1 MKTGA
6 MYKDTEYP
14 IWKRSFR
21 SSPSRVI
28 PCTWRREAVVNL
40 IQTKENV
47 EDV

>member
-1 MKTGA
+1 METGA

-21 SSPSRVI
+21 SSPSKI
-28 PCTWRREAVVNL
+28 TPCTWRREAVVNL

-47 EDV
+47 

>member
-1 MKTGA
+1 METGA

-21 SSPSRVI
+21 SSPSKVT
-28 PCTWRREAVVNL
+28 PCTWPREAVVNL

-47 EDV
+47 

>member
-1 MKTGA
+1 METWA

-14 IWKRSFR
+14 RSFR
-21 SSPSRVI
+21 SSPSKVT

-47 EDV
+47 